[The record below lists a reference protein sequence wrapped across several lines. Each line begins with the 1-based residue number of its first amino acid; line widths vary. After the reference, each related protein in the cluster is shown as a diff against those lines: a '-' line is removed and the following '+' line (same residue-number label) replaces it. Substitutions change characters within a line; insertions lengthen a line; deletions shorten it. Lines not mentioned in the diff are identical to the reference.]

1 MKRDLIWIAV
11 AAVAIPLALS
21 VINAQAQEADDPPRI
36 GETRREYERRLGNA
50 VRHLEEA
57 AKTHEETAK
66 VHRDIAKD
74 LDRDL
79 KQQRT
84 RERRIR
90 SSECDRLSQR
100 AAYGWNQ
107 RANERY
113 LDRCTD

>member
-1 MKRDLIWIAV
+1 MKRELIWIAV

-21 VINAQAQEADDPPRI
+21 VINAQAQQADDPPRL

-50 VRHLEEA
+50 AQHLEEA
-57 AKTHEETAK
+57 AKT
-66 VHRDIAKD
+66 HRDIAKD